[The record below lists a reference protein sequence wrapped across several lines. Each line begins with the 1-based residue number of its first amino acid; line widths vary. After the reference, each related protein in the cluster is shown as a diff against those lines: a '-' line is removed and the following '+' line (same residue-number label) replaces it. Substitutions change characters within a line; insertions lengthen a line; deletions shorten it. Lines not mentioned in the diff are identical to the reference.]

1 MAKRESVI
9 KKAEVYV
16 VELWE
21 DGELKEERYLE
32 GKSKADAESCAENW
46 TNGVIKEANEQH

>member
-21 DGELKEERYLE
+21 DGETE
-32 GKSKADAESCAENW
+32 GRK
-46 TNGVIKEANEQH
+46 VPRR